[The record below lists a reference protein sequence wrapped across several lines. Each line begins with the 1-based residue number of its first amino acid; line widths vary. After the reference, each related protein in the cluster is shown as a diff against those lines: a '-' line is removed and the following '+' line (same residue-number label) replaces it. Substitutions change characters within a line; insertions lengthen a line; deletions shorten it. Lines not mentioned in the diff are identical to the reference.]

1 MVYFSALSFWHR
13 GGIEFLQGGGYQES
27 TKTDVHLHTMFCHV
41 YLPFVCFSSTRWR
54 HFCLYIIP
62 GTCDANSSWRHFC
75 SCIIPDTYDANLSCR
90 HYCSYIIRGTQ
101 FGTCIYMKL
110 TLVRGERGSGSTTKI
125 AELEYD
131 LCSRQWTTMNITWI
145 FHNKYFTV
153 RVINCKFWW

>member
-1 MVYFSALSFWHR
+1 MN
-13 GGIEFLQGGGYQES
+13 FLTDGSKIIRFLGGGWF
-27 TKTDVHLHTMFCHV
+27 LV
-41 YLPFVCFSSTRWR
+41 YLLASFLLVYYTGVLWCELKLASFLLMYYTGHLMMQTKVAVIWLMYYRT
-54 HFCLYIIP
+54 LY
-62 GTCDANSSWRHFC
+62 DSNSSW
-75 SCIIPDTYDANLSCR
+75 R

-153 RVINCKFWW
+153 RVINCKFWWWC